1 MLSKKSVESLDD
13 KPISKWFVI
22 ISAIVVISL
31 YVLSGLDVQE
41 KSKKHDFKKS
51 SIVSQVKNSE

>member
-1 MLSKKSVESLDD
+1 MLDKKSVESLED

-22 ISAIVVISL
+22 ILAVIVVSL

-41 KSKKHDFKKS
+41 KSKKHELKKS
-51 SIVSQVKNSE
+51 NISLMKNSE